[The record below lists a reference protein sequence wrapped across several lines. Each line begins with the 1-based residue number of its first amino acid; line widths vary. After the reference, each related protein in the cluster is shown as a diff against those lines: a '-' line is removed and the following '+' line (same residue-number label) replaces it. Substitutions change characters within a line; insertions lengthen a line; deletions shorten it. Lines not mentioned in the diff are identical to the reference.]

1 MSWKLILPM
10 ELCKP
15 LIESASSIRHRE
27 NTAQQNT
34 GPKYMLE
41 VKALRGENPEKKP
54 KNEELAVCPFVW
66 TSTGLIKSGIDA
78 AAPLDVIAIA
88 PDQPDWWYR
97 RFHEPSA

>member
-15 LIESASSIRHRE
+15 LIVSATSIRDRQ
-27 NTAQQNT
+27 NTAKRNT

-54 KNEELAVCPFVW
+54 KNEELAVCPYVW
-66 TSTGLIKSGIDA
+66 TSTGLVKSGIDA
-78 AAPLDVIAIA
+78 ATSLDVIAKA
-88 PDQPDWWYR
+88 PDQPPWWYR